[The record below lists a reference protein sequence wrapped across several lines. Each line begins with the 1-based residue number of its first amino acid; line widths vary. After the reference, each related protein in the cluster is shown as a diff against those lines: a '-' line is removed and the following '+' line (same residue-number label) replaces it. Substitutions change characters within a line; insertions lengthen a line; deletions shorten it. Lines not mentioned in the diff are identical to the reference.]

1 MQIKGKL
8 SIKREEGQKY
18 PIFGLRKRAHTGRR
32 RREEEEVESKKAKKG
47 MDFCTLVWMLW
58 FVWNLYGKIKP

>member
-1 MQIKGKL
+1 M
-8 SIKREEGQKY
+8 
-18 PIFGLRKRAHTGRR
+18 
-32 RREEEEVESKKAKKG
+32 RREEEEEEEKKAEKG